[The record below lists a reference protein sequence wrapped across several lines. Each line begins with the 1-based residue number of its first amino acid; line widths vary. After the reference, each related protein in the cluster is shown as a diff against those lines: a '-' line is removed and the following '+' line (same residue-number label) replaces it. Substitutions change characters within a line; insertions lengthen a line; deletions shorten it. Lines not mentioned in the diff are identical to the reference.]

1 VPYGHGGRRE
11 GAGRPRGAVNH
22 RSLPFGALTA
32 GLARKYGEEAL
43 NTLVAIMR
51 DTRAPAA
58 AQLDAAREILNR
70 GEGRPQPSNE
80 PFKEPPPPSAS
91 PESPEQIVAEIKRR
105 GLLPVLDLLGIDQL
119 RRDIIAAGRRIR
131 RSRNR
136 TVRQAE
142 NESTKRRRTSSSK
155 SHASSKSKSGRRE
168 NPGED

>member
-1 VPYGHGGRRE
+1 MSYGHGGRRE
-11 GAGRPRGAVNH
+11 RAGRPRGAVDH

-51 DTRAPAA
+51 DTRAPAT
-58 AQLDAAREILNR
+58 AQIDAASEILNR
-70 GEGRPQPSNE
+70 GEGRPQRSNE
-80 PFKEPPPPSAS
+80 PLEEPAPPSAS
-91 PESPEQIVAEIKRR
+91 PEFPEEIVAELKRR
-105 GLLPVLDLLGIDQL
+105 GLLPVLELGIDEL

-142 NESTKRRRTSSSK
+142 NESTKRRRASPSK
-155 SHASSKSKSGRRE
+155 SHASSKSKSGRE
-168 NPGED
+168 NPREG